1 MSLLLR
7 FAFFLTLAG
16 FALGLLL
23 RRVRPERTPEA
34 VALAAL
40 PWVVHLIYAFFWAVG
55 TPGAGASLGSVVFGL
70 LDVVLG
76 AAVLRFGPSVYRRD
90 ARRAAL
96 VPLALLASHLLVL
109 SVWALLPEVSF
120 LPLPVLYFV
129 GATFFVA
136 SGLLSYGVPL
146 PRGLVRRR

>member
-1 MSLLLR
+1 MTLLLR

-34 VALAAL
+34 VAIAAL
-40 PWVVHLIYAFFWAVG
+40 PWAAHLVYALVWAVSIY
-55 TPGAGASLGSVVFGL
+55 GAVLGSVIFGL

-76 AAVLRFGPSVYRRD
+76 AAFLRFGPRVYRRD

-96 VPLALLASHLLVL
+96 VPLLLLASHLLVL
-109 SVWALLPEVSF
+109 SVWALLTDVSF
-120 LPLPVLYFV
+120 LPLPVLYLI

-136 SGLLSYGVPL
+136 AGLLSYGVPL

>member
-1 MSLLLR
+1 MTLLLR
-7 FAFFLTLAG
+7 FAFFLSLAG

-23 RRVRPERTPEA
+23 RRLRPERTPEA

-40 PWVVHLIYAFFWAVG
+40 PWAVHLVYALVWAVSRY
-55 TPGAGASLGSVVFGL
+55 GAVLGSVVFGL
-70 LDVVLG
+70 LDLALG
-76 AAVLRFGPSVYRRD
+76 AAVLRFGPRLYRRD

-96 VPLALLASHLLVL
+96 VPLALLANHLLVL
-109 SVWALLPEVSF
+109 SVWALLPDVSF

-136 SGLLSYGVPL
+136 AGLLSYGIPL

>member
-1 MSLLLR
+1 MTLLLR

-23 RRVRPERTPEA
+23 RRLRPERTPEA

-40 PWVVHLIYAFFWAVG
+40 PWAIHLIYAFIWAVS
-55 TPGAGASLGSVVFGL
+55 TSGAVLGSVIFGL
-70 LDVVLG
+70 FDIVLG
-76 AAVLRFGPSVYRRD
+76 AAVLRLGPRVYRRD

-96 VPLALLASHLLVL
+96 VPLVLLASHLIVL
-109 SVWALLPEVSF
+109 SVWALLTDVSF
-120 LPLPVLYFV
+120 LVLPVLYLA

-136 SGLLSYGVPL
+136 AGLLSYGVPL

>member
-40 PWVVHLIYAFFWAVG
+40 PWAVHLIYALVWAVS
-55 TPGAGASLGSVVFGL
+55 TYEAVLGSVLFGL
-70 LDVVLG
+70 LDVALV
-76 AAVLRFGPSVYRRD
+76 AAVLRFGPRVYRRD

-96 VPLALLASHLLVL
+96 VPLALLAGHFLVL
-109 SVWALLPEVSF
+109 GVWALVSDVSF
-120 LPLPVLYFV
+120 LTLPNLYFV
-129 GATFFVA
+129 GATLFVSA
-136 SGLLSYGVPL
+136 GLLSYGVPL
-146 PRGLVRRR
+146 PQSLVRRR

>member
-34 VALAAL
+34 VALTAL
-40 PWVVHLIYAFFWAVG
+40 PWSVHLIYAFIWAVSTSG
-55 TPGAGASLGSVVFGL
+55 SVLGSIVFGL

-76 AAVLRFGPSVYRRD
+76 AAVLRLGPRFYRRD
-90 ARRAAL
+90 ARRAAF
-96 VPLALLASHLLVL
+96 VPLLLLAGHLLVL
-109 SVWALLPEVSF
+109 WVWALLTDVSF
-120 LPLPVLYFV
+120 LVLPVLYFV
-129 GATFFVA
+129 GVTFFVA
-136 SGLLSYGVPL
+136 AGLLSYGLPL

>member
-40 PWVVHLIYAFFWAVG
+40 PWAVHLVYALVWAIA
-55 TPGAGASLGSVVFGL
+55 THGAVLGSVVFGL
-70 LDVVLG
+70 LNIAMG
-76 AAVLRFGPSVYRRD
+76 AAVLRFGSRLYRRD
-90 ARRAAL
+90 ARRAGGKRGDGQA
-96 VPLALLASHLLVL
+96 ARAARH
-109 SVWALLPEVSF
+109 AQRRGGT
-120 LPLPVLYFV
+120 
-129 GATFFVA
+129 GAGPHRV
-136 SGLLSYGVPL
+136 
-146 PRGLVRRR
+146 

>member
-23 RRVRPERTPEA
+23 RRRRPERTPEA

-40 PWVVHLIYAFFWAVG
+40 PWAVHLVYALIWAIS
-55 TPGAGASLGSVVFGL
+55 TYGAVLGSVVFGL
-70 LDVVLG
+70 SDIALG
-76 AAVLRFGPSVYRRD
+76 AAVLRLGPRLYRRD

-96 VPLALLASHLLVL
+96 VPLLLLAGHFLVL
-109 SVWALLPEVSF
+109 SVWALVSDVSF
-120 LPLPVLYFV
+120 LVLPNLYFV
-129 GATFFVA
+129 GATLFVSA
-136 SGLLSYGVPL
+136 GLLSYGVPL